1 MFRLRRL
8 ALSLLRPR
16 DRRGSVMLL
25 ALGVLAILSVSA
37 VAYVTIVRLD
47 RAATLGT
54 ARRSSFQSQPDAV
67 VRHMQ
72 SLLTADLFGNKIV
85 TPDLPPEDTDGNSP
99 PSFWPSMFED
109 GETWDSPSI
118 DINTFTTAANP
129 EPRNLNRSVPGGDP
143 SVLAFPGG
151 VAAQDD
157 AWLASIEPDW
167 QASIAN
173 TRWYRNITNLRSAY
187 SWSPAEPRDTG
198 DDRWVRGDGRFV
210 DLGDWFDPPSGSYA
224 DPAINLLDYAN
235 TDPDFGPRE
244 GNFFTTTD
252 PNDFELFDRQ
262 MNNLNPSP
270 LGAVTP
276 SDERRWV
283 DTDGDLRPDARWQ
296 VLEQLGNVGGLNW
309 VVAARIVDA
318 SALVNINTAVEF
330 GFTERAEG
338 RTPADV
344 DLYRLLRESQTTSA
358 FPVAP
363 AIDRLDTAYANHV
376 ERGVALPAIID
387 EAIERGSLNVADAV
401 TSAWNPAQGL
411 TRRQRD
417 SFFFEF
423 GRSPLKPRATRGAGY
438 PVRDLTDLMAFAATN
453 NPSMVSRAEQFFDG
467 PESGGYLP
475 LPTDLTSTVGPLRA
489 KEQST
494 EVRRFSPAG
503 GPTSDGRPTLE
514 QIHDSTRRLLTPVSG
529 TGSQSPVPVLNPYG
543 FRGVYALD
551 RVPIDRPLSDDE
563 VTRAFHSFAWALAPM
578 ATNMP
583 LSRAFLGADARR
595 AVPIEVTD
603 ETGLNSSDDVAAMRN
618 TGLAVND
625 PDLHYGGGDTGL
637 ALKMFERFG
646 NTPGA
651 TFALVTSA
659 AMAVNLTDAIDD
671 DVSPRIRALV
681 KGPTNSINI
690 RSDVVLTTRMPQGD
704 VPNDVFGDLA
714 ATASKPITVVGL
726 EAQPFLREVATF
738 SFYREQFASATANGI
753 LGDAADERL
762 GCVVSVELSNPF
774 GVAVP
779 LDNIAVV
786 IPATADLIVDGAA
799 QPLVLEF
806 PAGTPALDPRSTR
819 VFSFITP
826 RGLTGASPDW
836 DVVYDEIVTRG
847 GFGELVDITND
858 VLTAGGE
865 PMFIHNMAAAPA
877 ERPVLL
883 VRQDGGNNITAV
895 IDRMSPPGG
904 TAFPPAISVGGGPA
918 GIALVDTFGIDAT
931 DFSNLA
937 PAGSTRELDRAYFVS
952 LGYDNADE
960 RLDDLEYSGQA
971 VFSGSLTRQ
980 TVQGTL
986 GGTPSGFDASCIE
999 FAPERPVGG
1008 TATTPAT
1015 GSNVLTTRADVQAWL
1030 RYKLSIGLPD
1040 GGAAT
1045 SRNNPEHMVTAPL
1058 LGDQLAYNL
1067 PVDQSD
1073 LLDTVKAAN
1082 TGPNAIVPGE
1092 LAPFQLF
1099 VPNQPLHDVSDV
1111 MRLSP
1116 FAHLCIDCLPD
1127 PLNVASAGTND
1138 INNLRNWITVGEQLA
1153 IASAYDPNVS
1163 SGSPANPY
1171 MATLDP
1177 TRYIIGGDM
1186 NGGTWPI
1193 TSGGVTE
1200 ADVPAN
1206 MKIPLALRVPDCFE
1220 ALSGVDP
1227 LVQGRVNINTAPRD
1241 VLRMLPMLAPTA
1253 TQVVGSLVPD
1263 DDGTGRV
1270 EKMLSYRDAQRGPS
1284 DPATG
1289 ILGTLVGLRG
1299 VAPTSDDERAA
1310 LPGFATPAETALIA
1324 QWNLPTTPDAGRP
1337 VTGQIGTFADLGADG
1352 LTSDVAPLQVTRYAG
1367 LLGTTNPTDDAEEV
1381 LASYR
1386 AISNIVSS
1394 RSDVFVAWFVLR
1406 GYDPETIER
1415 IALPSASPSNAEINA
1430 AMDAPGSNFRP
1441 AYESRWL
1448 VVFDRSQTEN
1458 GSPIR
1463 RPTDRPR
1470 VLLRVELPSGSE

>member
-85 TPDLPPEDTDGNSP
+85 TPDLPPEETDNSSDSP
-99 PSFWPSMFED
+99 PSFWPVMFED

-118 DINTFTTAANP
+118 DVSTFTIAANP
-129 EPRNLNRSVPGGDP
+129 DPRTLVSSSPNDASI
-143 SVLAFPGG
+143 LAFPGG

-167 QASIAN
+167 QPSIAN
-173 TRWYRNITNLRSAY
+173 TSWYRNITNLRSAY
-187 SWSPAEPRDTG
+187 SWSPAEPRSST
-198 DDRWVRGDGRFV
+198 DDRWVRGDGRFI
-210 DLGDWFDPPSGSYA
+210 DLGDWFDPPSGTYA
-224 DPAINLLDYAN
+224 DPAINLLDYNN

-244 GNFFTTTD
+244 GNYFTATD
-252 PNDFELFDRQ
+252 PNDYEVFDLQ
-262 MNNLNPSP
+262 INNLNPTP

-296 VLEQLGNVGGLNW
+296 LLEQLGNVGGLNW

-344 DLYRLLRESQTTSA
+344 DLYRLLRESQITSA

-363 AIDRLDTAYANHV
+363 AIDQLDTAYANHI
-376 ERGVALPAIID
+376 ERGVALPEIIV

-401 TSAWNPAQGL
+401 SSAWNPAAGL

-438 PVRDLTDLMAFAATN
+438 PVRDLTDLMAFAGTN

-475 LPTDLTSTVGPLRA
+475 LPTDLTTTVGPLRA

-494 EVRRFSPAG
+494 EARRLAPAG
-503 GPTSDGRPTLE
+503 GPVSDGRPTLE

-551 RVPIDRPLSDDE
+551 RVPIDRELTTDD
-563 VTRAFHSFAWALAPM
+563 VTRAFHSFTWALAPL

-583 LSRAFLGADARR
+583 MSRAFVGADGRR
-595 AVPIEVTD
+595 ALPTD
-603 ETGLNSSDDVAAMRN
+603 VNNETGVNITDDVAAMRN
-618 TGLAVND
+618 GGLVPND
-625 PDLHYGGGDTGL
+625 PDFHYGGGDTGL
-637 ALKMFERFG
+637 AIKMFERFG
-646 NTPGA
+646 TDPGA
-651 TFALVTSA
+651 TFALVTSV
-659 AMAVNLTDAIDD
+659 AMAVNLADAIDTD
-671 DVSPRIRALV
+671 QSPKIRSLV
-681 KGPTNSINI
+681 KGPLNTIDVPA
-690 RSDVVLTTRMPQGD
+690 DVVLTTRMPQGD

-714 ATASKPITVVGL
+714 STATKPITVVGL
-726 EAQPFLREVATF
+726 EVQPFLREVATF

-753 LGDAADERL
+753 LGDALDERL

-799 QPLVLEF
+799 QPLVLRFEN
-806 PAGTPALDPRSTR
+806 GTPALDPRSTR
-819 VFSFITP
+819 VYAFITP

-847 GFGELVDITND
+847 GFGELEPVTND

-883 VRQDGGNNITAV
+883 VRLDGNNIAAV

-952 LGYDNADE
+952 LGYDIADE

-1030 RYKLSIGLPD
+1030 RFKLSIGLPD

-1082 TGPNAIVPGE
+1082 GGPNAIGPNE

-1127 PLNVASAGTND
+1127 PLNVASVGTND

-1153 IASAYDPNVS
+1153 IASAYDPNLA
-1163 SGSPANPY
+1163 SGSPPNPY

-1186 NGGTWPI
+1186 NPGPWPI
-1193 TSGGVTE
+1193 TGMNG
-1200 ADVPAN
+1200 AVPAN
-1206 MKIPLALRVPDCFE
+1206 MRIPLALRVPDCFE

-1253 TQVVGSLVPD
+1253 TQVVGSLAVD

-1270 EKMLSYRDAQRGPS
+1270 EKMLSYRDAERGPS

-1289 ILGTLVGLRG
+1289 ILGTLVGLRAFDT
-1299 VAPTSDDERAA
+1299 APTDDQRAA
-1310 LPGFATPAETALIA
+1310 MPGFATPAETALIA
-1324 QWNLPTTPDAGRP
+1324 QWNLPTTPEAGRP
-1337 VTGQIGTFADLGADG
+1337 VTGQTGTFADLGADLG
-1352 LTSDVAPLQVTRYAG
+1352 SSDISPLQVTRYAG
-1367 LLGTTNPTDDAEEV
+1367 LLGTTNPTDDAEEI

-1415 IALPSASPSNAEINA
+1415 IALPSASPSDAEINA

-1441 AYESRWL
+1441 ASESRWL

-1470 VLLRVELPSGSE
+1470 ILLRVELPSGAE

>member
-8 ALSLLRPR
+8 ALSLLRPS

-85 TPDLPPEDTDGNSP
+85 TPDLPPEETNTDSNSP
-99 PSFWPSMFED
+99 PSFWPTMFED

-118 DINTFTTAANP
+118 DIGTFTTAANP
-129 EPRNLNRSVPGGDP
+129 DPRDLVRNGGDA
-143 SVLAFPGG
+143 SVIAFPGG

-167 QASIAN
+167 QSPIDS

-187 SWSPAEPRDTG
+187 SWSPAEPRSST
-198 DDRWVRGDGRFV
+198 DDRWVRGDGRFI
-210 DLGDWFDPPSGSYA
+210 DLGDWFDPPTGNFA
-224 DPAINLLDYAN
+224 DPAINLLDYSI

-244 GNFFTTTD
+244 GNYFTATD
-252 PNDFELFDRQ
+252 PDEYRVVDFQVNR
-262 MNNLNPSP
+262 LNPSP

-296 VLEQLGNVGGLNW
+296 LLEQLGNVGGLNW

-344 DLYRLLRESQTTSA
+344 DLYRLLRESPSSA
-358 FPVAP
+358 FTPAP
-363 AIDRLDTAYANHV
+363 AIDRLDQAYANHI

-387 EAIERGSLNVADAV
+387 EAIERGSLITNDAL

-423 GRSPLKPRATRGAGY
+423 GRSPLKPRATRGTGY

-503 GPTSDGRPTLE
+503 GPASDGRPTLE

-551 RVPIDRPLSDDE
+551 RVPIDRTLTSDE
-563 VTRAFHSFAWALAPM
+563 VTRAFHSFTWALAPL

-583 LSRAFLGADARR
+583 LSRAFLGPDERR
-595 AVPIEVTD
+595 AVPVEVTD

-618 TGLAVND
+618 TGLAVD
-625 PDLHYGGGDTGL
+625 DYPDVHYGGGDTGL
-637 ALKMFERFG
+637 ARKIFERYA
-646 NTPGA
+646 NNPGA

-659 AMAVNLTDAIDD
+659 AMALNLADAIDS

-681 KGPTNSINI
+681 KGPTNTINVPT
-690 RSDVVLTTRMPQGD
+690 DVVLTTRMPQGD
-704 VPNDVFGDLA
+704 VPNEVFGDLA

-819 VFSFITP
+819 VYAFITP

-883 VRQDGGNNITAV
+883 VRLDGGNNITAV
-895 IDRMSPPGG
+895 VDRMSPPGG

-918 GIALVDTFGIDAT
+918 GISLANTFGSIPVT
-931 DFSNLA
+931 FQNLA
-937 PAGSTRELDRAYFVS
+937 TPGQFYDGYFTS
-952 LGYDNADE
+952 LGYDPADE
-960 RLDDLEYSGQA
+960 RLTNKEFSGQV

-980 TVQGTL
+980 TVQGAL

-1030 RYKLSIGLPD
+1030 RFDLNINDS
-1040 GGAAT
+1040 AT
-1045 SRNNPEHMVTAPL
+1045 SSSRNNPEHMVNSFAS
-1058 LGDQLAYNL
+1058 GDQLAYNL

-1073 LLDTVKAAN
+1073 LFAAPKAADDTTLN
-1082 TGPNAIVPGE
+1082 TNAIVTGE

-1127 PLNVASAGTND
+1127 PLNVASVGTND

-1177 TRYIIGGDM
+1177 TRYLIGGEM

-1193 TSGGVTE
+1193 TGGGVNE
-1200 ADVPAN
+1200 AEVPAN

-1241 VLRMLPMLAPTA
+1241 VLRMLPMLAPTG
-1253 TQVVGSLVPD
+1253 TQVVGSLAAD
-1263 DDGTGRV
+1263 DAGDGRV
-1270 EKMLSYRDAQRGPS
+1270 NKMLSYRDAERGPS

-1289 ILGTLVGLRG
+1289 ILASLPGLR
-1299 VAPTSDDERAA
+1299 AFATTPTNTQRAA
-1310 LPGFATPAETALIA
+1310 MPGFATPAETALIA
-1324 QWNLPTTPDAGRP
+1324 QWNLPTSSDPGRP
-1337 VTGQIGTFADLGADG
+1337 FAGQTGTFADLGADLG
-1352 LTSDVAPLQVTRYAG
+1352 SSDISPLQVSRYAG

-1415 IALPSASPSNAEINA
+1415 IAVPASPSESDINA

-1458 GSPIR
+1458 GTPIR

-1470 VLLRVELPSGSE
+1470 VLLRVELPSGAE

>member
-8 ALSLLRPR
+8 ALSLLRPS

-85 TPDLPPEDTDGNSP
+85 TPDLPPEETNTDSNSP
-99 PSFWPSMFED
+99 PSFWPTMFED

-118 DINTFTTAANP
+118 DIGTFTTAANP
-129 EPRNLNRSVPGGDP
+129 DPRDLVRNGGDA
-143 SVLAFPGG
+143 SVIAFPGG

-167 QASIAN
+167 QSPIDS

-187 SWSPAEPRDTG
+187 SWSPAEPRSST
-198 DDRWVRGDGRFV
+198 DDRWVRGDGRFI
-210 DLGDWFDPPSGSYA
+210 DLGDWFDPPTGNFA
-224 DPAINLLDYAN
+224 DPAINLLDYSI

-244 GNFFTTTD
+244 GNYFTATD
-252 PNDFELFDRQ
+252 PDEYRVVDFQVNR
-262 MNNLNPSP
+262 LNPSP

-296 VLEQLGNVGGLNW
+296 LLEQLGNVGGLNW

-344 DLYRLLRESQTTSA
+344 DLYRLLRESSVTSA
-358 FPVAP
+358 FPVTP
-363 AIDRLDTAYANHV
+363 AIDQLDTAYRVHI
-376 ERGVALPAIID
+376 ERGVALTAIID
-387 EAIERGSLNVADAV
+387 EAIERGSLITNDAL
-401 TSAWNPAQGL
+401 TSPWNPAQGL

-423 GRSPLKPRATRGAGY
+423 GRSPLKPRATRGTGY

-503 GPTSDGRPTLE
+503 GPASDGRPTLE

-551 RVPIDRPLSDDE
+551 RVPIDRTLTSDE
-563 VTRAFHSFAWALAPM
+563 VTRAFHSFTWALAPL

-583 LSRAFLGADARR
+583 LSRAFLGPDERR
-595 AVPIEVTD
+595 AVPVEVTD

-618 TGLAVND
+618 TGLAVD
-625 PDLHYGGGDTGL
+625 DYPDVHYGGGDTGL
-637 ALKMFERFG
+637 ARKIFERYG
-646 NTPGA
+646 NNPGA

-659 AMAVNLTDAIDD
+659 AMALNLADAIDS

-681 KGPTNSINI
+681 KGPTNTINVP
-690 RSDVVLTTRMPQGD
+690 SDVVLTTRMPQGD
-704 VPNDVFGDLA
+704 VPNEVFGDLA

-738 SFYREQFASATANGI
+738 SFYREAFASATANGI
-753 LGDAADERL
+753 LGDALDERL

-799 QPLVLEF
+799 QPLVFEF
-806 PAGTPALDPRSTR
+806 PASTPALDPRSTR

-847 GFGELVDITND
+847 GFGELEPVTND

-883 VRQDGGNNITAV
+883 VRLDGGNNITAV
-895 IDRMSPPGG
+895 VDRMSPPGG

-918 GIALVDTFGIDAT
+918 GISLANTFGSIPVT
-931 DFSNLA
+931 FQNLA
-937 PAGSTRELDRAYFVS
+937 TPGPLYDGYFTSLLYDPADDRLTNKEF
-952 LGYDNADE
+952 
-960 RLDDLEYSGQA
+960 SGQV

-999 FAPERPVGG
+999 FAPERPGG
-1008 TATTPAT
+1008 GSTTINLT
-1015 GSNVLTTRADVQAWL
+1015 GSNLLTIRADVQAWL
-1030 RYKLSIGLPD
+1030 RFDLNINDDATLS
-1040 GGAAT
+1040 
-1045 SRNNPEHMVTAPL
+1045 SRNRPEHMVNSFAS
-1058 LGDQLAYNL
+1058 GQQLAYNL

-1073 LLDTVKAAN
+1073 LLETVKAAN
-1082 TGPNAIVPGE
+1082 TGPNAIVTGE

-1177 TRYIIGGDM
+1177 TRYLIGGEM

-1193 TSGGVTE
+1193 TGGGVNE
-1200 ADVPAN
+1200 AEVPAN

-1241 VLRMLPMLAPTA
+1241 VLRMLPMLAPTG
-1253 TQVVGSLVPD
+1253 TQVVGSLTED
-1263 DDGTGRV
+1263 DAGAGRV
-1270 EKMLSYRDAQRGPS
+1270 NKMLSYRDAERGPDS
-1284 DPATG
+1284 GDTG
-1289 ILGTLVGLRG
+1289 ILGSLVGLR
-1299 VAPTSDDERAA
+1299 AFATTPTDTQRAA
-1310 LPGFATPAETALIA
+1310 MPGFATPAETALIA
-1324 QWNLPTTPDAGRP
+1324 QWNLPTSPEAGRP
-1337 VTGQIGTFADLGADG
+1337 ITGQSGTFADLGADLG
-1352 LTSDVAPLQVTRYAG
+1352 PSDISPLQVSRYAG

-1415 IALPSASPSNAEINA
+1415 IAVPASPSESDINA

-1458 GSPIR
+1458 GTPIR

-1470 VLLRVELPSGSE
+1470 VLLRVELPSGAE